1 MNFSRESSPHRLG
14 EVKAR
19 PRKAEVSRGTHE
31 AGFGSTR
38 PFLDFDFDVVTD
50 DTDVVAGNPNRCRR
64 AHDLTGSDIED

>member
-1 MNFSRESSPHRLG
+1 MG
-14 EVKAR
+14 
-19 PRKAEVSRGTHE
+19 RKKKI
-31 AGFGSTR
+31 